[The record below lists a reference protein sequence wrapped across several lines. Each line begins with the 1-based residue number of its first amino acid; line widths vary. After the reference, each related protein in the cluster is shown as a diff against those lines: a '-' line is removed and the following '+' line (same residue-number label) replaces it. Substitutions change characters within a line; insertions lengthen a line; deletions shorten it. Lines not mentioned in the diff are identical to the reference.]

1 MATGQ
6 GMCMCDYWTRWARDI
21 CVWLLDKGC
30 VCVITG
36 QAGQGIS
43 VYDYRAR
50 DVYV

>member
-1 MATGQ
+1 MSAWKVGRAAFAKST
-6 GMCMCDYWTRWARDI
+6 RDI

-43 VYDYRAR
+43 VYDYPVR